1 MSSEK
6 NLLKKLLQNLLDSRL
21 KRLEKRNVEEI
32 RDLDYVKVENKN
44 QNIILNQLS
53 LNVIKKNSNKKRI
66 SFNDSLYNK
75 SELIKHKGSQNST
88 KLKLYPKYYQKNIKL
103 RNALTPTRPNNIFTL
118 TAENWTKKRNKK
130 YNYVKSRYMD
140 ETNNINNINNKKY
153 RDNRKLF
160 LTPEPHIIKKKK
172 IKDRINIEPKKLN
185 RDKIDIKT
193 KRNINTVKREQDYKK
208 KTIVSDIDLGAEE
221 IKFVLTELKKDKERK
236 DSNSE
241 EESENEDKNSKNNSK
256 SSNSSNSTSYN
267 KDKNENKCKVKNKE
281 ILSIFG
287 KFINSS
293 EGDNLAILIS
303 SFLDKKSKYYFFSC
317 SKRLISHLLFE
328 INNIYNFIIDMNKL
342 KSINSIDQEI
352 ISIKNKFKDE
362 DFDSPKYSFKISEGS
377 IRALEILDEEVY
389 NNIFKIEELNPS
401 LNDIILIYRIFFQ
414 LINKE
419 EIIEIEN
426 DKKFWQEARSYLLE
440 NNNGKIGSF
449 IKEYISEFD
458 FTKQNIY
465 KLKKLSNEREDKL
478 KPRYYENICKTTALV
493 AFIIRDSLEYCGII
507 PNEKNMM
514 PGIVINYL
522 EYIKENLNECKEYID
537 FLKSFK

>member
-6 NLLKKLLQNLLDSRL
+6 NLLKKLLLNLLDGRL
-21 KRLEKRNVEEI
+21 KRLEKRNIEEI
-32 RDLDYVKVENKN
+32 KDLDHVKAENKN
-44 QNIILNQLS
+44 QNTILNQLS
-53 LNVIKKNSNKKRI
+53 LKVFKKNTNKKRI

-130 YNYVKSRYMD
+130 YNYVKSRYMN
-140 ETNNINNINNKKY
+140 ETSNINNTNAKKY
-153 RDNRKLF
+153 RDDRKLF

-193 KRNINTVKREQDYKK
+193 RNINTVKREQDYKK

-241 EESENEDKNSKNNSK
+241 EESENQDKLSKNNSK

-267 KDKNENKCKVKNKE
+267 KDKNENKHKAKNKE
-281 ILSIFG
+281 ILLIFG
-287 KFINSS
+287 KYINSS
-293 EGDNLAILIS
+293 EGDNIAILIS
-303 SFLDKKSKYYFFSC
+303 SFLDKKTKYNFLSC
-317 SKRLISHLLFE
+317 SKSLISHLLFE
-328 INNIYNFIIDMNKL
+328 LNKIYNFIMDMNKL
-342 KSINSIDQEI
+342 KSINSLDEEI
-352 ISIKNKFKDE
+352 INIRNKFKNE
-362 DFDSPKYSFKISEGS
+362 DFDSPKYSFKISDGS
-377 IRALEILDEEVY
+377 IRALEILDEEIY

-401 LNDIILIYRIFFQ
+401 LNDIIFIYRIFFQ

-426 DKKFWQEARSYLLE
+426 DKKFWQEARNYLLE

-465 KLKKLSNEREDKL
+465 KLKKLSIEREDKL
-478 KPRYYENICKTTALV
+478 KPTYYENICKTTALV

-514 PGIVINYL
+514 PGLVINYL

-537 FLKSFK
+537 FLKSYK

>member
-6 NLLKKLLQNLLDSRL
+6 NLLKKLLLNLLDGRL

-32 RDLDYVKVENKN
+32 KDLDHVKAENKN
-44 QNIILNQLS
+44 QNTILNQLS
-53 LNVIKKNSNKKRI
+53 LKVFKKNTNKKRI

-103 RNALTPTRPNNIFTL
+103 RNALTPTRPNNIFAL

-130 YNYVKSRYMD
+130 YNYVKSRYMN
-140 ETNNINNINNKKY
+140 ENSNINNTNAKKY
-153 RDNRKLF
+153 RDDRKLF

-193 KRNINTVKREQDYKK
+193 RNINTVKREQDYKK

-241 EESENEDKNSKNNSK
+241 EESENQDKLSKNNSK

-267 KDKNENKCKVKNKE
+267 KDKNENKHKAKNKE
-281 ILSIFG
+281 ILLIFG
-287 KFINSS
+287 KYINSS
-293 EGDNLAILIS
+293 EGDNIAILIS
-303 SFLDKKSKYYFFSC
+303 SFLDKKTKYNFLSC
-317 SKRLISHLLFE
+317 SKSLISHLLFE
-328 INNIYNFIIDMNKL
+328 LNKIYNFIMDMNKL
-342 KSINSIDQEI
+342 KSINSLDEEI
-352 ISIKNKFKDE
+352 INIRNKFKNE
-362 DFDSPKYSFKISEGS
+362 DFDSPKYSFKISDGS
-377 IRALEILDEEVY
+377 IRALEILDEEIY

-426 DKKFWQEARSYLLE
+426 DKKFWQEARNYLLE

-465 KLKKLSNEREDKL
+465 KLKKLSIEREDKL
-478 KPRYYENICKTTALV
+478 KPTYYENICKTTALV

-514 PGIVINYL
+514 PGLVINYL

-537 FLKSFK
+537 FLKSYK

>member
-6 NLLKKLLQNLLDSRL
+6 NLLKKLLLNLLDGRL

-32 RDLDYVKVENKN
+32 KDLDHVKVENKN
-44 QNIILNQLS
+44 QNTILNQLS
-53 LNVIKKNSNKKRI
+53 LKVFKKNTNKKRI

-103 RNALTPTRPNNIFTL
+103 RNALTPTRPNNIFAL

-130 YNYVKSRYMD
+130 YNYVKSRYMN
-140 ETNNINNINNKKY
+140 ETSNINNTNAKKY
-153 RDNRKLF
+153 RDDRKLF

-193 KRNINTVKREQDYKK
+193 RNINTVKREQDYKK

-241 EESENEDKNSKNNSK
+241 EESENQDKLSKNNSK

-267 KDKNENKCKVKNKE
+267 KDKNENKHKAKNKE
-281 ILSIFG
+281 ILLIFG
-287 KFINSS
+287 KYINSS
-293 EGDNLAILIS
+293 EGDNIAILIS
-303 SFLDKKSKYYFFSC
+303 SFLDKKTKYNFLSC
-317 SKRLISHLLFE
+317 SKSLISHLLFE
-328 INNIYNFIIDMNKL
+328 LNKIYNFIMDMNKL
-342 KSINSIDQEI
+342 KSINSLDEEI
-352 ISIKNKFKDE
+352 INIRNKFKNE
-362 DFDSPKYSFKISEGS
+362 DFDSPKYSFKISDGS
-377 IRALEILDEEVY
+377 IRALEILDEEIY

-401 LNDIILIYRIFFQ
+401 LNDIIFIYRIFFQ
-414 LINKE
+414 LINKQ

-426 DKKFWQEARSYLLE
+426 DKKFWKEARNYLLE

-465 KLKKLSNEREDKL
+465 KLKKLSIEREDKL
-478 KPRYYENICKTTALV
+478 KPTYYENICKTTALV

-514 PGIVINYL
+514 PGLVINYL

-537 FLKSFK
+537 FLKSYK

>member
-6 NLLKKLLQNLLDSRL
+6 NLLKKLLLNLLDGRL

-32 RDLDYVKVENKN
+32 KDLDHVKAENKN
-44 QNIILNQLS
+44 QNTILNQLS
-53 LNVIKKNSNKKRI
+53 LKVFKKNTNKKRI

-75 SELIKHKGSQNST
+75 SESIKHKGSQNST

-103 RNALTPTRPNNIFTL
+103 RNALTPTRPNNIFAL

-130 YNYVKSRYMD
+130 YNYVKSRYMN
-140 ETNNINNINNKKY
+140 ETSNINNTNAKKY
-153 RDNRKLF
+153 RDDRKLF

-193 KRNINTVKREQDYKK
+193 RNINTVKREQDYKK

-241 EESENEDKNSKNNSK
+241 EESENQDKLSKNNSK

-267 KDKNENKCKVKNKE
+267 KDKNENKHKAKNKE
-281 ILSIFG
+281 ILLIFG
-287 KFINSS
+287 KYINSS
-293 EGDNLAILIS
+293 EGDNIAILIS
-303 SFLDKKSKYYFFSC
+303 SFLDKKTKYNFLSC
-317 SKRLISHLLFE
+317 SKSLISHLLFE
-328 INNIYNFIIDMNKL
+328 LNKIYNFIMDMNKL
-342 KSINSIDQEI
+342 KSINSLDEEI
-352 ISIKNKFKDE
+352 INIRNKFKNE
-362 DFDSPKYSFKISEGS
+362 DFDSPKYSFKISDGS
-377 IRALEILDEEVY
+377 IRALEILDEEIY
-389 NNIFKIEELNPS
+389 NNIFKIEELSPS
-401 LNDIILIYRIFFQ
+401 LNDIIFIYRIFFQ

-426 DKKFWQEARSYLLE
+426 DKKFWQEARNYLLE

-465 KLKKLSNEREDKL
+465 KLKKLSIEREDKL
-478 KPRYYENICKTTALV
+478 KPTYYENICKTTALV

-514 PGIVINYL
+514 PGLVINYL

-537 FLKSFK
+537 FLKSYK

>member
-6 NLLKKLLQNLLDSRL
+6 NLLKKLLLNLLDGRL

-32 RDLDYVKVENKN
+32 KDLDHVKAENKN
-44 QNIILNQLS
+44 QNTILNQLS
-53 LNVIKKNSNKKRI
+53 LKVFKKNTNKKRI

-103 RNALTPTRPNNIFTL
+103 RNALTPTRPNNIFAL

-130 YNYVKSRYMD
+130 YNYVKSRYMN
-140 ETNNINNINNKKY
+140 ETSNINNTNAKKY
-153 RDNRKLF
+153 RDDRKLF

-193 KRNINTVKREQDYKK
+193 RNINTVKREQDYKK

-241 EESENEDKNSKNNSK
+241 EESENQDKLSKNNSK

-267 KDKNENKCKVKNKE
+267 KDKNENKHKAKNKE
-281 ILSIFG
+281 ILLIFG
-287 KFINSS
+287 KYINSS
-293 EGDNLAILIS
+293 EGDNIAILIS
-303 SFLDKKSKYYFFSC
+303 SFLDKKTKYNFLSC
-317 SKRLISHLLFE
+317 SKSLISHLLFE
-328 INNIYNFIIDMNKL
+328 LNKIYNFIMDMNKL
-342 KSINSIDQEI
+342 KSINSLDEEI
-352 ISIKNKFKDE
+352 INIRNKFKNE
-362 DFDSPKYSFKISEGS
+362 DFDSPKYSFKISDGS
-377 IRALEILDEEVY
+377 IRALEILDEEIY

-401 LNDIILIYRIFFQ
+401 LNDIIFIYRIFFQ

-426 DKKFWQEARSYLLE
+426 DKKFWKEARNYLLE

-465 KLKKLSNEREDKL
+465 KLKKLSIEREDKL
-478 KPRYYENICKTTALV
+478 KPTYYENICKTTALV

-514 PGIVINYL
+514 PGLVINYL

-537 FLKSFK
+537 FLKSYK

>member
-6 NLLKKLLQNLLDSRL
+6 ILLKKLLLNLLDGRL

-32 RDLDYVKVENKN
+32 KDLDHVKVENKN
-44 QNIILNQLS
+44 QNTILNQLS
-53 LNVIKKNSNKKRI
+53 LKVFKKNKNKKRI

-88 KLKLYPKYYQKNIKL
+88 KLKLYPKYNKKNIKL
-103 RNALTPTRPNNIFTL
+103 RNALTPTRLNNIFAL

-140 ETNNINNINNKKY
+140 ETNNINNTNAKKY
-153 RDNRKLF
+153 RDERKLF
-160 LTPEPHIIKKKK
+160 LTTEPHIIKKKK

-193 KRNINTVKREQDYKK
+193 RNINTVKRELDYKK
-208 KTIVSDIDLGAEE
+208 KTIVSDIDLGVEE

-236 DSNSE
+236 DSYSE
-241 EESENEDKNSKNNSK
+241 EESENEDKHSKNNSK

-267 KDKNENKCKVKNKE
+267 KDKNENIYKMKNKE

-287 KFINSS
+287 KYINSS
-293 EGDNLAILIS
+293 EGDNVAILIS
-303 SFLDKKSKYYFFSC
+303 SYLDKKTKYNFFSC
-317 SKRLISHLLFE
+317 SKSLISHLLFE
-328 INNIYNFIIDMNKL
+328 INKIYNFIMDMNKL
-342 KSINSIDQEI
+342 KSINSIDEEI
-352 ISIKNKFKDE
+352 INIKNKFKDE
-362 DFDSPKYSFKISEGS
+362 DFDSPKYSLKISEGS
-377 IRALEILDEEVY
+377 IRALEILDEEIY
-389 NNIFKIEELNPS
+389 NNIFKIEELNPP
-401 LNDIILIYRIFFQ
+401 LNDIILIYRMFFQ

-426 DKKFWQEARSYLLE
+426 DKKFWQEARNYLLE
-440 NNNGKIGSF
+440 NNNGKFGSF

-465 KLKKLSNEREDKL
+465 KLKKLSIEKEDKL
-478 KPRYYENICKTTALV
+478 KPTYYENICKTTALV
-493 AFIIRDSLEYCGII
+493 VFIIRDSLEYCGIF

-537 FLKSFK
+537 FLKSYK

>member
-6 NLLKKLLQNLLDSRL
+6 NLLKKLLLNLLDGRL

-32 RDLDYVKVENKN
+32 KDLDHVKVENKN
-44 QNIILNQLS
+44 QNTILNQLS
-53 LNVIKKNSNKKRI
+53 LKVFKKNTNKKRI

-103 RNALTPTRPNNIFTL
+103 RNALTPTRPNNIFAL

-130 YNYVKSRYMD
+130 YNYVKSRYMN
-140 ETNNINNINNKKY
+140 ETSNINNTNAKKY
-153 RDNRKLF
+153 RDDRKLF

-193 KRNINTVKREQDYKK
+193 RNINTVKREQDYKK

-241 EESENEDKNSKNNSK
+241 EESENQDKLSKNNSK

-267 KDKNENKCKVKNKE
+267 KDKNENKHKAKNKE
-281 ILSIFG
+281 ILLIFG
-287 KFINSS
+287 KYINSS
-293 EGDNLAILIS
+293 EGDNIAILIS
-303 SFLDKKSKYYFFSC
+303 SFLDKKTKYNFLSC
-317 SKRLISHLLFE
+317 SKSLISHLLFE
-328 INNIYNFIIDMNKL
+328 LNKIYNFIMDMNKL
-342 KSINSIDQEI
+342 KSINSLDEEI
-352 ISIKNKFKDE
+352 INIRNKFKNE
-362 DFDSPKYSFKISEGS
+362 DFDSPKYSFKISDGS
-377 IRALEILDEEVY
+377 IRALEILDEEIY

-401 LNDIILIYRIFFQ
+401 LNDIIFIYRIFFQ
-414 LINKE
+414 LINKQ

-426 DKKFWQEARSYLLE
+426 DKKFWKEARNYLLE

-465 KLKKLSNEREDKL
+465 KLKKLSIEREDKL
-478 KPRYYENICKTTALV
+478 KPTYYENICKTTALV

-537 FLKSFK
+537 FLKSYK

>member
-6 NLLKKLLQNLLDSRL
+6 NLLKKLLLNLLDGRL

-32 RDLDYVKVENKN
+32 KDLDHVKVENKN
-44 QNIILNQLS
+44 QNTILNQLS
-53 LNVIKKNSNKKRI
+53 LKVFKKNTNKKRI

-103 RNALTPTRPNNIFTL
+103 RNALTPTRPNNIFAL

-130 YNYVKSRYMD
+130 YNYVKSRYMN
-140 ETNNINNINNKKY
+140 ETSNINNTNAKKY
-153 RDNRKLF
+153 RDDRKLF

-193 KRNINTVKREQDYKK
+193 RNINTLKREQDYKK

-241 EESENEDKNSKNNSK
+241 EESENQDKLSKNNSK

-267 KDKNENKCKVKNKE
+267 KDKNENKHKAKNKE
-281 ILSIFG
+281 ILLIFG
-287 KFINSS
+287 KYINSS
-293 EGDNLAILIS
+293 EGDNIAILIS
-303 SFLDKKSKYYFFSC
+303 SFLDKKTKYNFLSC
-317 SKRLISHLLFE
+317 SKSLISHLLFE
-328 INNIYNFIIDMNKL
+328 LNKIYNFIMDMNKL
-342 KSINSIDQEI
+342 KSINSLDEEI
-352 ISIKNKFKDE
+352 INIKNKFKDG

-377 IRALEILDEEVY
+377 IRALEILDEEIY

-401 LNDIILIYRIFFQ
+401 LNDIIFIYRIFFQ
-414 LINKE
+414 LINKQ

-426 DKKFWQEARSYLLE
+426 DKKFWKEARNYLLE

-465 KLKKLSNEREDKL
+465 KLKKLSIEREDKL
-478 KPRYYENICKTTALV
+478 KPTYYENICKTTALV

-537 FLKSFK
+537 FLKSYK

>member
-6 NLLKKLLQNLLDSRL
+6 NLLKKLLLNLLDGRL

-32 RDLDYVKVENKN
+32 KDLDHVKAENKN
-44 QNIILNQLS
+44 QNTILNQLS
-53 LNVIKKNSNKKRI
+53 LKVFKKNTNKKRI

-103 RNALTPTRPNNIFTL
+103 RNALTPTRPNNIFAL

-130 YNYVKSRYMD
+130 YNYVKSRYMN
-140 ETNNINNINNKKY
+140 ETSNINNTNAKKY
-153 RDNRKLF
+153 RDDRKLF

-193 KRNINTVKREQDYKK
+193 RNINTVKREQDYKK

-241 EESENEDKNSKNNSK
+241 EESENQDKLSKNNSK

-267 KDKNENKCKVKNKE
+267 KDKNENKHKAKNKE
-281 ILSIFG
+281 ILLIFG
-287 KFINSS
+287 KYINSS
-293 EGDNLAILIS
+293 EGDNIAILIS
-303 SFLDKKSKYYFFSC
+303 SFLDKKTKYNFLSC
-317 SKRLISHLLFE
+317 SKSLISHLLFE
-328 INNIYNFIIDMNKL
+328 LNKIYNFIMDMNKL
-342 KSINSIDQEI
+342 KSINSLDEEI
-352 ISIKNKFKDE
+352 INIRNKFKNE
-362 DFDSPKYSFKISEGS
+362 DFDSPKYSFKISDGS
-377 IRALEILDEEVY
+377 IRALEILDEEIY

-401 LNDIILIYRIFFQ
+401 LNDIIFIYRIFFQ
-414 LINKE
+414 LINKQ

-426 DKKFWQEARSYLLE
+426 DKKFWKEARNYLLE

-465 KLKKLSNEREDKL
+465 KLKKLSIEREDKL
-478 KPRYYENICKTTALV
+478 KPTYYENICKTTALV

-514 PGIVINYL
+514 PGLVINYL

-537 FLKSFK
+537 FLKSYK

>member
-6 NLLKKLLQNLLDSRL
+6 NLLKKLLLNLLDGRL

-32 RDLDYVKVENKN
+32 KDLDHVKAENKN
-44 QNIILNQLS
+44 QNTILNQLS
-53 LNVIKKNSNKKRI
+53 LKVFKKNTNKKRI

-103 RNALTPTRPNNIFTL
+103 RNALTPTRPNNIFAL

-130 YNYVKSRYMD
+130 YNYVKSRYMN
-140 ETNNINNINNKKY
+140 ETSNINNTNAKKY
-153 RDNRKLF
+153 RDDRKLF

-172 IKDRINIEPKKLN
+172 IKDRVNIQLKKLN

-193 KRNINTVKREQDYKK
+193 RNINTVKREQDYKK

-241 EESENEDKNSKNNSK
+241 EESENQDKLSKNNSK

-267 KDKNENKCKVKNKE
+267 KDKNENKHKAKNKE
-281 ILSIFG
+281 ILLIFG
-287 KFINSS
+287 KYINSS
-293 EGDNLAILIS
+293 EGDNIAILIS
-303 SFLDKKSKYYFFSC
+303 SFLDKKTKYNFLSC
-317 SKRLISHLLFE
+317 SKSLISHLLFE
-328 INNIYNFIIDMNKL
+328 LNKIYNFIMDMNKL
-342 KSINSIDQEI
+342 KSINSLDEEI
-352 ISIKNKFKDE
+352 INIRNKFKNE
-362 DFDSPKYSFKISEGS
+362 DFDSPKYSFKISDGS
-377 IRALEILDEEVY
+377 IRALEILDEEIY

-401 LNDIILIYRIFFQ
+401 LNDIIFIYRIFFQ

-426 DKKFWQEARSYLLE
+426 DKKFWQEARNYLLE

-465 KLKKLSNEREDKL
+465 KLKKLSIEREDKL
-478 KPRYYENICKTTALV
+478 KPTYYENICKTTALV

-514 PGIVINYL
+514 PGLVINYL

-537 FLKSFK
+537 FLKSYK

>member
-6 NLLKKLLQNLLDSRL
+6 NLLKKLLLNLLDGRL

-32 RDLDYVKVENKN
+32 KDLDHVKAENKN
-44 QNIILNQLS
+44 QNTILNQLS
-53 LNVIKKNSNKKRI
+53 LKVFKKNTNKKRI

-130 YNYVKSRYMD
+130 YNYVKSRYMN
-140 ETNNINNINNKKY
+140 ETSNINNTNAKKY
-153 RDNRKLF
+153 RDDRKLF

-193 KRNINTVKREQDYKK
+193 RNINTVKREQDYKK

-241 EESENEDKNSKNNSK
+241 EESENQDKLSKNNSK

-267 KDKNENKCKVKNKE
+267 KDKNENKHKAKNKE
-281 ILSIFG
+281 ILLIFG
-287 KFINSS
+287 KYINSS
-293 EGDNLAILIS
+293 EGDNIAILIS
-303 SFLDKKSKYYFFSC
+303 SFLDKKTKYNFLSC
-317 SKRLISHLLFE
+317 SKSLISHLLFE
-328 INNIYNFIIDMNKL
+328 LNKIYNFIMDMNKL
-342 KSINSIDQEI
+342 KSINSLDEEI
-352 ISIKNKFKDE
+352 INIRNKFKNE
-362 DFDSPKYSFKISEGS
+362 DFDSPKYSFKISDGS
-377 IRALEILDEEVY
+377 IRALEILDEEIY

-401 LNDIILIYRIFFQ
+401 LNDIIFIYRIFFQ
-414 LINKE
+414 LINKQ

-426 DKKFWQEARSYLLE
+426 DKKFWKEARNYLLE

-465 KLKKLSNEREDKL
+465 KLKKLSIEREDKL
-478 KPRYYENICKTTALV
+478 KPTYYENICKTTALV

-514 PGIVINYL
+514 PGLVINYL

-537 FLKSFK
+537 FLKSYKE

>member
-6 NLLKKLLQNLLDSRL
+6 NLLKKLLLNLLDGRL

-32 RDLDYVKVENKN
+32 KDLDHVKAENKN
-44 QNIILNQLS
+44 QNTILNQLS
-53 LNVIKKNSNKKRI
+53 LKVFKKNTNKKRI

-103 RNALTPTRPNNIFTL
+103 RNALTPTRPNNIFAL

-130 YNYVKSRYMD
+130 YNYVKSRYMN
-140 ETNNINNINNKKY
+140 ETSNINNTNAKKY
-153 RDNRKLF
+153 RDDRKLF

-193 KRNINTVKREQDYKK
+193 RNINTVKREQDYKK

-241 EESENEDKNSKNNSK
+241 EESENQDKLSKNNSK

-267 KDKNENKCKVKNKE
+267 KDKNENKHKAKNKE
-281 ILSIFG
+281 ILLIFG
-287 KFINSS
+287 KYINSS
-293 EGDNLAILIS
+293 EGDNIAILIS
-303 SFLDKKSKYYFFSC
+303 SFLDKKTKYNFLSC
-317 SKRLISHLLFE
+317 SKSLISHLLFE
-328 INNIYNFIIDMNKL
+328 LNKIYNFIMDMNKL
-342 KSINSIDQEI
+342 KSINSLDEEI
-352 ISIKNKFKDE
+352 INIRNKFKNE
-362 DFDSPKYSFKISEGS
+362 DFDSPKYSFKISDGS
-377 IRALEILDEEVY
+377 IRALEILDEEIY
-389 NNIFKIEELNPS
+389 NNIFKIEELSPS
-401 LNDIILIYRIFFQ
+401 LNDIIFIYRIFFQ
-414 LINKE
+414 LINKQ

-426 DKKFWQEARSYLLE
+426 DKKFWKEARNYLLE

-465 KLKKLSNEREDKL
+465 KLKKLSIEREDKL
-478 KPRYYENICKTTALV
+478 KPTYYENICKTTALV

-514 PGIVINYL
+514 PGLVINYL

-537 FLKSFK
+537 FLKSYK

>member
-6 NLLKKLLQNLLDSRL
+6 NLLKKLLLNLLDGRL

-32 RDLDYVKVENKN
+32 KDLDHVKVENKN
-44 QNIILNQLS
+44 QNTILNQLS
-53 LNVIKKNSNKKRI
+53 LKVFKKNTNKKRI

-103 RNALTPTRPNNIFTL
+103 RNALTPTRPNNIFAL

-140 ETNNINNINNKKY
+140 ETSNINNTNAKKY
-153 RDNRKLF
+153 RDDRKLF

-193 KRNINTVKREQDYKK
+193 RNINTVKREQDYKK

-241 EESENEDKNSKNNSK
+241 EESENQDKLSKNNSK

-267 KDKNENKCKVKNKE
+267 KDKNENKHKAKNKE
-281 ILSIFG
+281 ILLIFG
-287 KFINSS
+287 KYINSS
-293 EGDNLAILIS
+293 EGDNIAILIS
-303 SFLDKKSKYYFFSC
+303 SFLDKKTKYNFLSC
-317 SKRLISHLLFE
+317 SKSLISHLLFE
-328 INNIYNFIIDMNKL
+328 LNKIYNFIMDMNKL
-342 KSINSIDQEI
+342 KSINSLDEEI
-352 ISIKNKFKDE
+352 INIRNKFKNE
-362 DFDSPKYSFKISEGS
+362 DFDSPKYSFKISDGS
-377 IRALEILDEEVY
+377 IRALEILDEEIY

-401 LNDIILIYRIFFQ
+401 LNDIIFIYRIFFQ
-414 LINKE
+414 LINKQ

-426 DKKFWQEARSYLLE
+426 DKKFWKEARNYLLE

-465 KLKKLSNEREDKL
+465 KLKKLSIEREDKL
-478 KPRYYENICKTTALV
+478 KPTYYENICKTTALV

-514 PGIVINYL
+514 PGLVINYL

-537 FLKSFK
+537 FLKSYK

>member
-6 NLLKKLLQNLLDSRL
+6 NLLKKLLLNLLDGRL

-32 RDLDYVKVENKN
+32 KDLDHVKAENKN
-44 QNIILNQLS
+44 QNTILNQLS
-53 LNVIKKNSNKKRI
+53 LKVFKKNTNKKRI

-103 RNALTPTRPNNIFTL
+103 RNALTPTRPNNIFAL

-130 YNYVKSRYMD
+130 YNYVKSRYMN
-140 ETNNINNINNKKY
+140 ETSNINNTNAKKY
-153 RDNRKLF
+153 RDDRKLF

-193 KRNINTVKREQDYKK
+193 RNINTVKREQDYKK

-241 EESENEDKNSKNNSK
+241 EESENQDKLSKNNSK

-267 KDKNENKCKVKNKE
+267 KDKNENKHKAKNKE
-281 ILSIFG
+281 ILLIFG
-287 KFINSS
+287 KYINSS
-293 EGDNLAILIS
+293 EGDNIAILIS
-303 SFLDKKSKYYFFSC
+303 SFLDKKTKYNFLSC
-317 SKRLISHLLFE
+317 SKSLISHLLFE
-328 INNIYNFIIDMNKL
+328 LNKIYNFIMDMNKL
-342 KSINSIDQEI
+342 KSINSLDEEI
-352 ISIKNKFKDE
+352 INIRNKFKNE
-362 DFDSPKYSFKISEGS
+362 DFDSPKYSFKISDGS
-377 IRALEILDEEVY
+377 IRALEILDEEIY

-401 LNDIILIYRIFFQ
+401 LNDIIFIYRIFFQ

-426 DKKFWQEARSYLLE
+426 DKKFWQEARNYLLE

-465 KLKKLSNEREDKL
+465 KLKKLSIEREDKL
-478 KPRYYENICKTTALV
+478 KPTYYENICKTTALV

-514 PGIVINYL
+514 PGLVINYL

-537 FLKSFK
+537 FLKSYK

>member
-6 NLLKKLLQNLLDSRL
+6 NLLKKLLLNLLDGRL

-32 RDLDYVKVENKN
+32 KDLDHVKAENKN
-44 QNIILNQLS
+44 QNTILNQLS
-53 LNVIKKNSNKKRI
+53 LKVFKKNTNKKRI

-75 SELIKHKGSQNST
+75 SELIKHKGTQNST

-130 YNYVKSRYMD
+130 YNYVKSRYMN
-140 ETNNINNINNKKY
+140 ETSNINNTNAKKY
-153 RDNRKLF
+153 RDDRKLF

-193 KRNINTVKREQDYKK
+193 RNINTVKREQDYKK

-241 EESENEDKNSKNNSK
+241 EESENQDKLSKNNSK

-267 KDKNENKCKVKNKE
+267 KDKNENKHKAKNKE
-281 ILSIFG
+281 ILLIFG
-287 KFINSS
+287 KYINSS
-293 EGDNLAILIS
+293 EGDNIAILIS
-303 SFLDKKSKYYFFSC
+303 SFLDKKTKYNFLSC
-317 SKRLISHLLFE
+317 SKSLISHLLFE
-328 INNIYNFIIDMNKL
+328 LNKIYNFIMDMNKL
-342 KSINSIDQEI
+342 KSINSLDEEI
-352 ISIKNKFKDE
+352 INIRNKFKNE
-362 DFDSPKYSFKISEGS
+362 DFDSPKYSFKISDGS
-377 IRALEILDEEVY
+377 IRALEILDEEIY

-401 LNDIILIYRIFFQ
+401 LNDIIFIYRIFFQ

-426 DKKFWQEARSYLLE
+426 DKKFWQEARNYLLE

-465 KLKKLSNEREDKL
+465 KLKKLSIEREDKL
-478 KPRYYENICKTTALV
+478 KPTYYENICKTTALV

-537 FLKSFK
+537 FLKSYK